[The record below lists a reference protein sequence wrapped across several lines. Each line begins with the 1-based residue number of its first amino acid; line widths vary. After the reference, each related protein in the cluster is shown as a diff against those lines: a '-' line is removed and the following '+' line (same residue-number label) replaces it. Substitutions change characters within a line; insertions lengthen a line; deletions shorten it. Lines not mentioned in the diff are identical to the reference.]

1 VASSI
6 SLRVAEYLGKE
17 LIPWEI
23 ISGILH
29 ITLLHESSSSEYL
42 QNILT
47 QSANAPK
54 NPFDFLLL
62 NTARARSSIVIASGA
77 TLRCEGGNPIK
88 LYEPFVDSLIK
99 WRKGQLGLSLNG
111 TVFII
116 SKSGTLLPSWPIF
129 TTKDALFSP
138 VIITHDNVID
148 QTRKLFEKGTV
159 RIPVESMSS
168 FSIDQEFESFLK
180 SIKYFLL
187 NSKTDKGE
195 MLYPLPHCIDPEI
208 PHVITIESGPT
219 TTRPLYETADGTSRI
234 KDCPIDWLLLTRFS
248 GFISQDSLGENVL
261 KKSTIEVL
269 FDLVVSSKSVKKIT
283 EDTNIGGAGATSTEE
298 MIDNDWI
305 FELWKRKSI
314 I

>member
-1 VASSI
+1 MASTI
-6 SLRVAEYLGKE
+6 SHRVAEYLGKE

-47 QSANAPK
+47 QSPYAAK

-88 LYEPFVDSLIK
+88 LYEPFVDSLLK
-99 WRKGQLGLSLNG
+99 WRRDQLGLSYNG

-116 SKSGTLLPSWPIF
+116 SKTGTLLPSWPIF
-129 TTKDALFSP
+129 TTKALFSP
-138 VIITHDNVID
+138 IIITHDNVID
-148 QTRKLFEKGTV
+148 QTRKLFENGNIP
-159 RIPVESMSS
+159 IPVESMSS

-180 SIKYFLL
+180 SIKSFVV
-187 NSKTDKGE
+187 NSKTDRGE
-195 MLYPLPHCIDPEI
+195 LFYQLPHRMNPEI

-219 TTRPLYETADGTSRI
+219 TTRPLYETVDGTSRI

-248 GFISQDSLGENVL
+248 GFISQDALGENVL
-261 KKSTIEVL
+261 KKSTIEEL
-269 FDLVVSSKSVKKIT
+269 FDLVVSSKSVRKIT
-283 EDTNIGGAGATSTEE
+283 EDKNIGGAGATSTEKT
-298 MIDNDWI
+298 IDNDWT

-314 I
+314 R